1 MLQKKKVAEQFI
13 LMEKRKL
20 KIGLIFML
28 ALAMTIV
35 LPAQISVTYFIL
47 FVLFL
52 EAIKKGKDHVIPIF
66 IRQEQKRTTKSRG

>member
-1 MLQKKKVAEQFI
+1 
-13 LMEKRKL
+13 
-20 KIGLIFML
+20 ML